1 MSCDC
6 CRLSTLV
13 LVVAVQRVAAQ
24 STNSRDDA
32 KKQLNDAQL
41 QSIWNTADVVGQQQK
56 LLNEHQQAIDN
67 IRNERE
73 VFKQQLNNLTFD
85 LKALRKRGTI

>member
-1 MSCDC
+1 
-6 CRLSTLV
+6 V

-56 LLNEHQQAIDN
+56 LLNEHQQAIDD

-73 VFKQQLNNLTFD
+73 VFKQQLNNLTLD

>member
-1 MSCDC
+1 
-6 CRLSTLV
+6 V
-13 LVVAVQRVAAQ
+13 LVVAVQRVTAQ